1 MSWTTGAQSQM
12 RSWMTYDLQKY
23 EKNEIKKQNQSLR
36 INARISDL
44 IDSSSV
50 IIGCANDVNCSISS
64 ARVTTVSTSSNT
76 NGDNSGTDAL
86 DEGGVEI
93 LGADFFF
100 ITFAW
105 PLAFPDEDDW
115 LDVLVLTRAR
125 LLKKDTPDTSRSGLF
140 LTGLSSRLHGRTRPT
155 DFVRWST
162 GDAWWIVL
170 RVAAGRDDD
179 RICVSTLFI
188 ISL

>member
-1 MSWTTGAQSQM
+1 M

-100 ITFAW
+100 ITFA
-105 PLAFPDEDDW
+105 
-115 LDVLVLTRAR
+115 
-125 LLKKDTPDTSRSGLF
+125 
-140 LTGLSSRLHGRTRPT
+140 
-155 DFVRWST
+155 
-162 GDAWWIVL
+162 
-170 RVAAGRDDD
+170 
-179 RICVSTLFI
+179 
-188 ISL
+188 